1 MKSWLNFDGYFR
13 VSVRFVAYSLF
24 AGNDTEI
31 HEPNLPKGGS
41 VQRRNSHPGS
51 PGALGGPPRAGGP
64 RPGQGKKFVYFSF
77 SYQKD
82 KNIKILNFTC
92 GW

>member
-1 MKSWLNFDGYFR
+1 MKFGEWVDYERMKSWLNFDGYFR

-41 VQRRNSHPGS
+41 VAEWLACWSQ
-51 PGALGGPPRAGGP
+51 A
-64 RPGQGKKFVYFSF
+64 Q
-77 SYQKD
+77 
-82 KNIKILNFTC
+82 
-92 GW
+92 